1 MKILISSTYFHPYS
15 SGLSVYALRL
25 AQGLADLGHDVVVLT
40 SQHKK
45 DLPKADPQGNF
56 HIVRVPVLTRL
67 SKGVIMPSLPKI
79 ARQWIIW
86 ADVVNLHLPQF
97 ESIVLSKI
105 ARELGKPV
113 LVTYHCD
120 LEMSGGALN
129 KLAGNVTMR
138 LGEEVLRDATLI
150 VQNSLDYAENSLVLS
165 KYLEKVVESPTPII
179 VKTVSEERADKFRLE
194 HGIAKNDKVIGL
206 AGRVAREKGHEYLA
220 MAFPSILEKFPEA
233 RIVHAGAWK
242 SVVGES
248 AYQSQIES
256 YIRPF
261 GEKWKNLGFL
271 SDDDFEAFFAVCD
284 VLVFTSLNRTESYG
298 IVQLEAMTQGTPI
311 VASDLPGV
319 RQPVLQTGLG
329 RIVPMRD
336 PNAIAAAVIEILGEG
351 RQARFVP
358 KEFLEKFQQEAVA
371 RRYEAWMETLL
382 ADE

>member
-45 DLPKADPQGNF
+45 DLPKADPQSNF

-79 ARQWIIW
+79 ARQWIIR

-105 ARELGKPV
+105 AKELGKPV

-120 LEMSGGALN
+120 LEMSGGLLN

-150 VQNSLDYAENSLVLS
+150 VQNSLDYAENSPVLS

-220 MAFPSILEKFPEA
+220 MAFPSILDKFPEA
-233 RIVHAGAWK
+233 WIVHAGAWK

-261 GEKWKNLGFL
+261 GKKWKNLGFL
-271 SDDDFEAFFAVCD
+271 SDDDFEAFFAACD

-329 RIVPMRD
+329 KIVPLRD
-336 PNAIAAAVIEILGEG
+336 PNAIAAAVSEILSKG
-351 RQARFVP
+351 RQTRFVP
-358 KEFLEKFQQEAVA
+358 EEFLEKFQQEAVA